1 MKIEITARNFK
12 PSPHLKSF
20 IEVRLRTLLK
30 YDSHITSFKVVLL
43 KEGRA
48 EKVELIITS
57 NKGNYITKCYTSVF
71 EKTVINAIEK
81 IKVQINNNHPHKQ
94 NPPLLGGAKYHPSDY
109 ETYEYSSI
117 LLDWMAMQYQINPTN
132 KKPSLLGGD

>member
-81 IKVQINNNHPHKQ
+81 IKVQINNNHPYKQ
-94 NPPLLGGAKYHPSDY
+94 PPPLLGGAKYHPSDY

-117 LLDWMAMQYQINPTN
+117 LLDWMEI
-132 KKPSLLGGD
+132 

>member
-12 PSPHLKSF
+12 PSPYLKSF

-81 IKVQINNNHPHKQ
+81 IKVQINNNHPYKQ

-117 LLDWMAMQYQINPTN
+117 LLDWMEI
-132 KKPSLLGGD
+132 

>member
-1 MKIEITARNFK
+1 MNIEITARNFK

-94 NPPLLGGAKYHPSDY
+94 KPLLLGRAKYPPSDY

-117 LLDWMAMQYQINPTN
+117 LLDWMAM
-132 KKPSLLGGD
+132 